1 MTTFEAV
8 PWAAGGLE
16 GEAERLVFERSS
28 PGRRA
33 SSFPDGGGLPEV
45 DPERALPAGL
55 RRTDAGL
62 VPWAASGMTTRRRG
76 SLRASWW
83 ARMISSPVSSPWAP
97 AAGWKV
103 AAASPVSSHRACSRR
118 ASSSSA
124 PCTCSAGWAGC
135 SRANPG
141 RAAAVSA
148 TFGLYF
154 MVQEPS
160 G

>member
-1 MTTFEAV
+1 MLRSNRPRVLGLVIMKAATSVSSTFSS
-8 PWAAGGLE
+8 AARSTRPSGLL
-16 GEAERLVFERSS
+16 ATVVTSN
-28 PGRRA
+28 PA
-33 SSFPDGGGLPEV
+33 S
-45 DPERALPAGL
+45 
-55 RRTDAGL
+55 RTEAGL

-103 AAASPVSSHRACSRR
+103 AAASPVSWHRACSRR

-124 PCTCSAGWAGC
+124 PWTCSAGWAGW

-141 RAAAVSA
+141 RAAADSA
-148 TFGLYF
+148 TLGLYF
-154 MVQEPS
+154 MVQDPS

>member
-1 MTTFEAV
+1 MLRSNRPRVLGLVIMNAATSVSRTFSSASRSTR
-8 PWAAGGLE
+8 PSGLL
-16 GEAERLVFERSS
+16 ATVVTSN
-28 PGRRA
+28 PA
-33 SSFPDGGGLPEV
+33 S
-45 DPERALPAGL
+45 
-55 RRTDAGL
+55 RTDAGL

-154 MVQEPS
+154 MVQDPS